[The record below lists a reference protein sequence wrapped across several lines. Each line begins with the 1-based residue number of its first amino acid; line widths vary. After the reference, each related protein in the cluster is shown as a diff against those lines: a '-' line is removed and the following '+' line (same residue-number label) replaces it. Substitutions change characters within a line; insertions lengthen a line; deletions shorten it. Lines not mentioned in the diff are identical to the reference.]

1 MTRLRDV
8 FCLILVAAL
17 AAGATADTI
26 TTTFI
31 SNGGGSAGGGA
42 YFDVTVGANPIEI
55 VSFEVNSVNTR
66 GTNIAFE
73 AWTHPGGHAGFE
85 SSPAGWTQVATGSG
99 TTAGRDLPSAVTL
112 NAPFV
117 LPANTT
123 LGMGLTLGPSAG
135 HAYTN
140 GNGANQHYA
149 DANVALDLGTANF
162 TFLGTG
168 SVFRPRVWNGSITYS
183 VVPEPSMLALLAMSG
198 LTLIRRR

>member
-1 MTRLRDV
+1 MTRIRDI
-8 FCLILVAAL
+8 FRLLLVAAI
-17 AAGATADTI
+17 AAVATADTI

-55 VSFEVNSVNTR
+55 VSYEVNSVHPQ

-73 AWTHPGGHAGFE
+73 AWTHPDGHAGFE
-85 SSPAGWTQVATGSG
+85 TSPAGWTQVATGSG
-99 TTAGRDLPSAVTL
+99 TTAGRDIPSAVTL

-123 LGMGLTLGPSAG
+123 VGMALTLGPDAG

-149 DANVALDLGTANF
+149 DANVALDLGTTSNS
-162 TFLGTG
+162 FLN
-168 SVFRPRVWNGSITYS
+168 SNVFRPRVWNGSITYN
-183 VVPEPSMLALLAMSG
+183 VVPEPSIFALLAMGG
-198 LTLIRRR
+198 LALFRRR